1 MSEPELLFTVKEFCQ
16 QVRISKRHYS
26 NLQSRGEGPKVIRL
40 GRRVLIARETAKS
53 WLLSREARVQFPKQE
68 RTEAQPGPPVEGNSR
83 LCVELRD
90 HISTESNGRG
100 RPVVLSHACSKP
112 VGQRKP
118 W

>member
-1 MSEPELLFTVKEFCQ
+1 MSEPELVFTVEEFCQ

-40 GRRVLIARETAKS
+40 GRRVLIAQETAKS
-53 WLLSREARVQFPKQE
+53 WLLSREARAQIPEQE
-68 RTEAQPGPPVEGNSR
+68 RTAPRPGPLIEGDSR
-83 LCVELRD
+83 LCVEHKD
-90 HISTESNGRG
+90 HISVESNGRG
-100 RPVVLSHACSKP
+100 RPVALSHTYSKP